1 MPVVE
6 IIKYNL
12 NEIHPIQNKKFT
24 GKKKTELK
32 QKQPN
37 LGSHWLKTS
46 KAARFTSQKAGQ
58 RENKVPRGNRA
69 KEREKKVHTV
79 YKSADPESGKAGFG
93 SYILQKVWSTY
104 M

>member
-1 MPVVE
+1 MGFMGLLSCSF
-6 IIKYNL
+6 YLQNL
-12 NEIHPIQNKKFT
+12 Q

-69 KEREKKVHTV
+69 KEREKGP
-79 YKSADPESGKAGFG
+79 YS
-93 SYILQKVWSTY
+93 LQVS
-104 M
+104 

>member
-1 MPVVE
+1 MGFMGLLSCSF
-6 IIKYNL
+6 YLQNL
-12 NEIHPIQNKKFT
+12 QGK
-24 GKKKTELK
+24 KKKTELK

-69 KEREKKVHTV
+69 KEREKGP
-79 YKSADPESGKAGFG
+79 YS
-93 SYILQKVWSTY
+93 LQVS
-104 M
+104 

>member
-1 MPVVE
+1 MGFMGLLSCSFLQ
-6 IIKYNL
+6 NL
-12 NEIHPIQNKKFT
+12 QE
-24 GKKKTELK
+24 KKKKKNELK

-69 KEREKKVHTV
+69 KEREKGP
-79 YKSADPESGKAGFG
+79 YSF
-93 SYILQKVWSTY
+93 
-104 M
+104 

>member
-1 MPVVE
+1 MGFMGLFSCSF
-6 IIKYNL
+6 YLQNL
-12 NEIHPIQNKKFT
+12 Q